1 MANSLSIK
9 QPLSVQ
15 LVIDSDAT
23 AAANPNLRPTLALNR
38 DLNFFDYVN
47 NVTAGAG
54 GNTLV
59 LESVTSAGA
68 ATTRVTF
75 DVTAVAVDRYNAAA
89 DIASAAPAGTTL
101 RATASVNTVRCA
113 GQVWFIP
120 GAIA

>member
-23 AAANPNLRPTLALNR
+23 TAGTRPTLALNR
-38 DLNFFDYVN
+38 ALNFFDYVN

-59 LESVTSAGA
+59 LETVTSAGV
-68 ATTRVTF
+68 ATTRVDLT
-75 DVTAVAVDRYNAAA
+75 VTAVAVDRYNAAA
-89 DIASAAPAGTTL
+89 DFPNGAAPSGTTL
-101 RATASVNTVRCA
+101 RATANANTVRCA